1 MNHDN
6 YPLDY
11 TRDILRDVKTVALV
25 GASANPARPSHG
37 VMKFLINKG
46 YVVVPVNPGLAEQS
60 LLGQR
65 VYASLKDIPQPID
78 MVDVF
83 RNSEAALLVTQEAL
97 ALTPLPQV
105 IWMQL
110 DVRHDEA
117 AHLAEAKGVKVVMN
131 RCPAIEFA
139 RFGADFS
146 IGKS

>member
-1 MNHDN
+1 MNHDS
-6 YPLDY
+6 YPPDY
-11 TRDILRDVKTVALV
+11 TRNVLRDVKTVALV

-46 YVVVPVNPGLAEQS
+46 YVVVPVNPGLAGQE
-60 LLGQR
+60 LLGQK
-65 VYASLKDIPQPID
+65 VYASLKDITQKID

-83 RNSEAALLVTQEAL
+83 RNSEAALAVTLEAL
-97 ALTPLPQV
+97 ELSPLPDV

-117 AHLAEAKGVKVVMN
+117 AQLAEAKGVKVVMN

-139 RFGADFS
+139 RFGSDFG